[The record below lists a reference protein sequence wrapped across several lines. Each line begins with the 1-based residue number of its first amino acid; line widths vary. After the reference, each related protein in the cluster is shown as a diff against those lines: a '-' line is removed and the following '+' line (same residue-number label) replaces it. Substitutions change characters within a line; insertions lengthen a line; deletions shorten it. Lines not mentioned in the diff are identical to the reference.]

1 MMSKESN
8 DDFISVPVPARHV
21 LAVYRLLADLEE
33 QSDADIESAGPKGD
47 PAAWDTDKLTKLA
60 TTTLSNTETVARV
73 LDILCEEPGRQYD
86 MQDLVNALPME
97 YYKLRG
103 NLAAFTR
110 HLNKHYGSDA
120 WPMHVQWRGDEALYS
135 VDPETAALWKSVR
148 DAGHGSSA
156 RTALQA
162 SACSSALSGAAPRPL
177 ADGRISEP

>member
-1 MMSKESN
+1 MMSPASDEE
-8 DDFISVPVPARHV
+8 FINVPVPARHV

-33 QSDADIESAGPKGD
+33 QPDADIESAETKGA

-60 TTTLSNTETVARV
+60 TTKLSNTETVTRV

-86 MQDLVNALPME
+86 MQDLVKALPME

-110 HLNKHYGSDA
+110 HLNKHYESDA

-135 VDPETAALWKSVR
+135 VDPETAVLWKSVR
-148 DAGHGSSA
+148 S
-156 RTALQA
+156 
-162 SACSSALSGAAPRPL
+162 
-177 ADGRISEP
+177 

>member
-1 MMSKESN
+1 MMSPASDEE
-8 DDFISVPVPARHV
+8 FITVPVPARHV

-33 QSDADIESAGPKGD
+33 QPDTDIESAEPKGA
-47 PAAWDTDKLTKLA
+47 PAAWDTGKLTKLA
-60 TTTLSNTETVARV
+60 TTTLSNTETVTRV

-86 MQDLVNALPME
+86 MQDLVKALPME

-120 WPMHVQWRGDEALYS
+120 WPLHVQRRSDGALYS

-148 DAGHGSSA
+148 S
-156 RTALQA
+156 
-162 SACSSALSGAAPRPL
+162 
-177 ADGRISEP
+177 

>member
-1 MMSKESN
+1 MMSRESN
-8 DDFISVPVPARHV
+8 DEFINVPVPARHV

-33 QSDADIESAGPKGD
+33 QPDADIESAGPKGD

-60 TTTLSNTETVARV
+60 TTKLSNTETVARV
-73 LDILCEEPGRQYD
+73 LDILCEEPGRQSD
-86 MQDLVNALPME
+86 MQDLVKALPME

-120 WPMHVQWRGDEALYS
+120 WPMDVQWRGDEALYS

-148 DAGHGSSA
+148 S
-156 RTALQA
+156 
-162 SACSSALSGAAPRPL
+162 
-177 ADGRISEP
+177 